1 LKRRAAVSARDR
13 ISIAQSVNA
22 STGRV

>member
-1 LKRRAAVSARDR
+1 LKRRAAASARDK

-22 STGRV
+22 STRRV